1 MSKMN
6 SKCSPDFKKMR
17 ERDCEICFKELVQV
31 KASKSKISRAG
42 WRPREELILQLKIK
56 GSQEAKL
63 SLRDLSDLLF

>member
-1 MSKMN
+1 MLSR
-6 SKCSPDFKKMR
+6 FKKER

-31 KASKSKISRAG
+31 KASRFKISRAG
-42 WRPREELILQLKIK
+42 WRPREEFILQLKIK